1 MLRNVYTCDWDIE
14 NKTNKLKHALYTYLQ
29 LMTIA
34 K

>member
-1 MLRNVYTCDWDIE
+1 MYTCDCDIE
-14 NKTNKLKHALYTYLQ
+14 NKTNKLKHSLYTYLQ

>member
-1 MLRNVYTCDWDIE
+1 MYTCDCDIE

-29 LMTIA
+29 LMTIE